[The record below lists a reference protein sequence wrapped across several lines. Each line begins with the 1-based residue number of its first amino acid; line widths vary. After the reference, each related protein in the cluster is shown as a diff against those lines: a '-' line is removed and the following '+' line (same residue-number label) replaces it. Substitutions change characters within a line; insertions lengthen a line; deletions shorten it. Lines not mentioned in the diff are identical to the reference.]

1 MSATCTISSKVIKKT
16 FEMVLKGWSRK
27 LFCEWICIILVQQN
41 VEWLNDAGCTAFM
54 ANMLRNHQ
62 MFLAKLRVRL
72 LNIEKNTHIV
82 TKDVRGM
89 GNMHSKG
96 MERVANGL

>member
-1 MSATCTISSKVIKKT
+1 
-16 FEMVLKGWSRK
+16 
-27 LFCEWICIILVQQN
+27 
-41 VEWLNDAGCTAFM
+41 
-54 ANMLRNHQ
+54 MLRNHQ
-62 MFLAKLRVRL
+62 MFPAKLRVRL

-89 GNMHSKG
+89 GNRHSKG